1 MQTATVSSATASLP
15 PLIPRDILFGNP
27 ERTRPQLSP
36 DGKYLAYIAP
46 DGNNVLQVW
55 LQAIAE
61 TTIGET
67 ESQVTESQA
76 ADSRQITADK
86 KRGIRAYFWTYDGQ
100 HLIYMQDADGDENFH
115 CYSVDIHS
123 SLVRDLTPFQGV
135 KADPI
140 DLDPDFPDELLVG
153 LNLKNPQH
161 FDVYRINLKTGAVE
175 FDTENPGNIVSWVAD
190 PQFRIRVAVAAT
202 PDGGSELLYRQTPD
216 SDWELLRHWG
226 PEDEGYAGG
235 FSADSKILYIVGSH
249 DVNAQRLLALDLATR
264 QETVIAED
272 AQYDVGGLVAH
283 PTNRTLEAVAFYKD
297 KLEWQI
303 LDQSIAADFEAIAQV
318 RPGEFGIS
326 SRTLNDDRWLVAYT
340 ADDGPVYYYS
350 YDRAAK
356 TSTLLFSNKPVLEE
370 LPLASMQPIA
380 YAARD
385 GLTIHGYLTTPIG
398 IPSQNL
404 PTVLLVHG
412 GPWARDAWGY
422 DSEAQW
428 LANRGYAVLQVNF
441 RGSTGYGKAF
451 LNAGNREWAG
461 KMHDDLL
468 DAVQWLIDQG
478 MADPAKIAI
487 MGGSYGGY
495 ATLVGLTFTPEVF
508 AAGVDIVGPSNL
520 MTLMQSIPPYWEP
533 LKAQF
538 YHRVGNLD
546 TEADFLKSRSPLF
559 FCDRIQKPLLIGQG
573 ANDPRV
579 KQAESDQ
586 IVEEMRQSNKP
597 VEYALYTDEGHGFA
611 RPENRLHFYAVAEE
625 FLSKYLGGRCEP
637 IGDIQGHSAVMK

>member
-1 MQTATVSSATASLP
+1 MQTATVSSTTAPLP

-36 DGKYLAYIAP
+36 DGKHLAYIAP
-46 DGNNVLQVW
+46 DTDNVLQVW
-55 LQAIAE
+55 IQPIAQTAE
-61 TTIGET
+61 TAE
-67 ESQVTESQA
+67 A
-76 ADSRQITADK
+76 AESRQITADK
-86 KRGIRAYFWTYDGQ
+86 KRGIRSYFWTYDGE

-123 SLVRDLTPFQGV
+123 NLVRDLTPFQGV
-135 KADPI
+135 KAQPI
-140 DLDPDFPDELLVG
+140 DLDPDFPDQILVG
-153 LNLKNPQH
+153 LNLKNPQN
-161 FDVYRINLKTGAVE
+161 FDVYRINLQTGAVE

-190 PQFRIRVAVAAT
+190 PQFQIRVAVAAT

-226 PEDEGYAGG
+226 PEDEGYAAG
-235 FSADSKILYIVGSH
+235 FSADSKTLYIVGSH
-249 DVNAQRLLALDLATR
+249 EVNAQRLLALDLDTR

-272 AQYDVGGLVAH
+272 PQYDVGGLVAH
-283 PTNRTLEAVAFYKD
+283 PRNRTLEAVAFYKD

-303 LDQSIAADFEAIAQV
+303 LDQSIAADFEALAQV

-326 SRTLNDDRWLVAYT
+326 SRTLEDDRWLVAYT
-340 ADDGPVYYYS
+340 TDDGPVYYYS
-350 YDRAAK
+350 YDRATK
-356 TSTLLFSNKPVLEE
+356 TSTLLFSNKPVLETQ
-370 LPLASMQPIA
+370 PLAPMQPVD
-380 YAARD
+380 YPARD

-398 IPSQNL
+398 IPVENL

-412 GPWARDAWGY
+412 GPWARDMWGY
-422 DSEAQW
+422 DPEAQW

-441 RGSTGYGKAF
+441 RGSTGYGKTF

-468 DAVQWLIDQG
+468 DAVQWLTERGI
-478 MADPAKIAI
+478 ADPAKIAI

-520 MTLMQSIPPYWEP
+520 ITLMQSIPPYWEP

-538 YHRVGNLD
+538 YHRVGNLE
-546 TEADFLKSRSPLF
+546 TEAEFLKSRSPLF

-586 IVEEMRQSNKP
+586 IVEEMHKSHKP
-597 VEYALYTDEGHGFA
+597 VEYVLYTDEGHGFA

-637 IGDIQGHSAVMK
+637 IGDIQGHAAVMK